1 MIEPSDTRHD
11 TRLDPVHA
19 ELWCAHG
26 GYVSGVSWQ
35 VSRLR
40 GTEAISTP
48 YAFELELVCDDVA
61 VDVEQLLGSDAELL
75 LERNGLTR
83 AFYGVLAEVEALQ
96 TGPASEH
103 EGVRARVRLVPAFR
117 LLEQEVDTRF
127 FMGRTVVEILHE
139 RLGLGL
145 ALYGRELDV
154 ESRLVGHY
162 NRRDYCVQF
171 RESTFDFCSRLME
184 EEGIAYIFVPDLE
197 AQREVM
203 VLVDSNE
210 GYADVEL
217 LVPGPLPLVAH
228 QPEEAER
235 ESLQVFHWRSRRTPN
250 RVVTRGYNFKSPA
263 RFDEGTAEQLDRQRP
278 VVRELYVDGE
288 QRQIVDDPID
298 DPDAQSF
305 TGTELDQR
313 VSQANRLLERHA
325 VAAALGSGSGNAV
338 GFCAGGV
345 FQIGEASSSR
355 EREFLL
361 VAVTHEGHAGED
373 PPTSDLAY
381 GNRFECIPR
390 TRPFR
395 PSART
400 QKPRVHG
407 LQTGVVVGR
416 AGDEVHTDGLGRVR
430 VKFHGDRHGNADEH
444 ASGWIRVAQM
454 WAGPGYGAMVLPR
467 VGMEVVVA
475 FVDGNPDCPLV
486 IGCVYDGA
494 NAPPQELP
502 GDLSRSTFKSS
513 STPGGDGF
521 NELRIEDAK
530 GSEQIFVHA
539 QRRMDLRVRGS
550 LYETSV
556 GNREV
561 VIGRK
566 GDGEHSYNTLVWG
579 DYSQLGHGS
588 QYTHLVGND
597 YREVGGDVLEEYR
610 QKHLVHV
617 GELAQLSAPK
627 VVVEAREVVSHKANE
642 IELAGSKSVTVKGGG
657 RVVIE
662 SNHAIELKVGRSFIS
677 IDNKGID
684 IQGPMVRLNSGGHV
698 GQASDGQDAISFAML
713 EPFKAYSAD
722 DGVARKGNGR
732 AHGRGGGRRHE
743 SWTIEPSRAPPMIPP
758 PPPDEPT
765 SIADVLADADARR
778 IMDIVWQAQEA
789 WCSEPTPLLGHM
801 QEGAGGRVENIYV
814 EDAVDGST
822 LLVEQVEP
830 GAGASLS
837 HVMKITDVLP
847 RVSSTGQESHRNLNA
862 SIRGIR
868 TLVPLRLRFI
878 SNLPGVRYERG
889 RAHFDISIVDGEV
902 VVGGTI
908 PYTRGWMHY
917 IIQLGE
923 AAPSDAGGLIGG
935 EYYGSQDLRYCQE
948 VYDDSGVP
956 TLVYWNGAAWV
967 PVPPPPIWT
976 DPIGTKLHGM
986 AVWDELGVIKTQFG
1000 KLAWPDPVPEWSAEA
1015 LDYKDILLED
1025 AAGGIDRN
1033 WTHQFDLERDGCLS
1047 DAIGCCRFRVRC
1059 AVKFAESTVKRKGV
1073 IILGENSS
1081 RANSGAWGLDDDQL
1095 TVAHEFGH
1103 HIGNPDEYVGAGSVD
1118 PTVNGDGA
1126 TAGID
1131 ELSLMGAGE
1140 IVRRRHFKHICLALE
1155 QLITTHLGKAYTYFV
1170 VDCIEP

>member
-1 MIEPSDTRHD
+1 MSASSD

-19 ELWCAHG
+19 ELWCAQG
-26 GYVSGVSWQ
+26 PNVGWQ
-35 VSRLR
+35 VSSLS
-40 GTEAISTP
+40 GTETISKP
-48 YAFELELVCDDVA
+48 YEFQLHLFCDDTA
-61 VDVEQLLGSDAELL
+61 IDVEQMLGADAELL

-83 AFYGVLAEVEALQ
+83 AFYGVLIEVEAQQ
-96 TGPASEH
+96 TGAASEQV
-103 EGVRARVRLVPAFR
+103 GVHVRVKMVPAFR
-117 LLEQEVDTRF
+117 LLAQEVDTRF
-127 FMGRTVVEILHE
+127 FMGRTVIEILQE
-139 RLGLGL
+139 RLGLAL
-145 ALYGRELDV
+145 AAYGRELDV
-154 ESRLVGHY
+154 ESRLVGQY

-210 GYADVEL
+210 GYADSDL
-217 LVPGPLPLVAH
+217 LVPGPLPIIAV
-228 QPEEAER
+228 QPEEIER
-235 ESLQVFHWRSRRTPN
+235 ESLQTFNWRSQRTSN
-250 RVVTRGYNFKSPA
+250 RVSTRGYNFKSPA
-263 RFDEGTAEQLDRQRP
+263 RFDEGTAEQIDRQRP
-278 VVRELYVDGE
+278 AVRELYLDGE

-298 DPDAQSF
+298 DPDARSF

-313 VSQANRLLERHA
+313 VAQANRTLERHV
-325 VAAALGSGSGNAV
+325 VAAARGNGSGNAV
-338 GFCAGGV
+338 GFYAGGV
-345 FQIGEASSSR
+345 FELAEPASMGSR

-361 VAVTHEGHAGED
+361 VEVKHEGHAGD
-373 PPTSDLAY
+373 GTSDLAY
-381 GNRFECIPR
+381 TNSFECIPR

-395 PSART
+395 PSADT
-400 QKPRVHG
+400 AKPRVHG

-416 AGDEVHTDGLGRVR
+416 AGEEVHTDALGRVR

-444 ASGWIRVAQM
+444 ASCWIRVAQM
-454 WAGPGYGAMVLPR
+454 WAGAGYGAMVLPR

-494 NAPPQELP
+494 NAPPHELP
-502 GDLSRSTFKSS
+502 VELGRSTFKSS

-521 NELRIEDAK
+521 NELRIEDSK

-539 QRRMDLRVRGS
+539 QRRMDVRVRGS

-561 VIGRK
+561 VVGRESER
-566 GDGEHSYNTLVWG
+566 DQSYNTLIWG
-579 DYSQLGHGS
+579 DYSQWCYGS
-588 QYTHLVGND
+588 QYSSLVGDD
-597 YREVGGDVLEEYR
+597 YREVGGNVFEHHR
-610 QKHLVHV
+610 QNHLVRV

-627 VVVEAREVVSHKANE
+627 IVVEAGEVISHKASE
-642 IELAGSKSVTVKGGG
+642 IEWVGSKSITVKGGG
-657 RVVIE
+657 KIVLE
-662 SNHAIELKVGRSFIS
+662 SNHAVELKVGRSFIS
-677 IDNKGID
+677 IGQKGID

-698 GQASDGQDAISFAML
+698 GQASDGQAAVSFKMR

-722 DGVARKGNGR
+722 DGVEGKGRG
-732 AHGRGGGRRHE
+732 HGGGGGRSHD
-743 SWTIEPSRAPPMIPP
+743 SWTVEPSRAPPMIPP

-765 SIADVLADADARR
+765 SDADARVDADAR
-778 IMDIVWQAQEA
+778 EIMHIVWQAQEA
-789 WCSEPTPLLGHM
+789 WCSEPTALLGHM

-822 LLVEQVEP
+822 LLVEPFEP
-830 GAGASLS
+830 GTGTSLS
-837 HVMKITDVLP
+837 HIMKIMDVLP

-878 SNLPGVRYERG
+878 SNLPSVHYKRG
-889 RAHFDISIVDGEV
+889 LAHFDISIVGGEV

-917 IIQLGE
+917 IIRLGE
-923 AAPSDAGGLIGG
+923 AVPSETGGLIGG
-935 EYYGSQDLRYCQE
+935 KYHEGSEDWRYCKE
-948 VYDDSGVP
+948 IYGDSGVS

-967 PVPPPPIWT
+967 PVPPPPIWA
-976 DPIGTKLHGM
+976 DPMGTKLHGM
-986 AVWDELGVIKTQFG
+986 AVWDELGVIKKQFG
-1000 KLAWPDPVPEWSAEA
+1000 KLDWPDPVPEWSADA
-1015 LDYKDILLED
+1015 LEFKDALLDD
-1025 AAGGIDRN
+1025 ASHTLDRY

-1047 DAIGCCRFRVRC
+1047 DAIACCRFRVRA
-1059 AVKFAESTVKRKGV
+1059 AVNFAESTVKRKGV
-1073 IILGENSS
+1073 IILAENSS
-1081 RANSGAWGLDDDQL
+1081 RANAGAWGLDDEQQ

-1103 HIGNPDEYVGAGSVD
+1103 HLGNLDEYLGGHVD

-1131 ELSLMGAGE
+1131 DLSLMGSGDV
-1140 IVRRRHFKHICLALE
+1140 VRRRHYKHISLALTK
-1155 QLITTHLGKAYTYFV
+1155 LISTHLGKTYTYSI